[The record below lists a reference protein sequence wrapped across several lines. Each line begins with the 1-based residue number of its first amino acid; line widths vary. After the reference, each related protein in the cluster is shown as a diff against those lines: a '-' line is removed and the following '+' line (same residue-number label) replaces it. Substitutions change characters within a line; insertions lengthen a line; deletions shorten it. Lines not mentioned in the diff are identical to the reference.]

1 MSDAA
6 RASEYQ
12 HYSGRLVDLDG
23 CTRWKGI
30 SIDKDRLRQYAHVK
44 ASRAAMATQTICPP
58 EARCMLNDCKSK
70 SIFYSEYLVLID
82 PGIGDNFVETATE
95 TNFARAVEELKAVVT
110 CKRQLSDRTLT
121 LRFVKC
127 EDIDPRANYN
137 DISSTTVREVM
148 RSKKGVRLKEALD
161 WMALSSDVLWRYRD
175 SWIDKARL
183 GKGCCI
189 KFQELPE
196 LSMSY
201 PEPPHFDDPPSL
213 ETLGLVEASESSPS
227 IEELPSLESPALQE
241 DSPVIEEPQQL
252 VEFQQLD
259 EPPHTN
265 PKKRRFSETGLEDD
279 IKILSGPAGDRLPV
293 DEGAYMQGPESCH
306 F

>member
-1 MSDAA
+1 M
-6 RASEYQ
+6 
-12 HYSGRLVDLDG
+12 
-23 CTRWKGI
+23 
-30 SIDKDRLRQYAHVK
+30 
-44 ASRAAMATQTICPP
+44 
-58 EARCMLNDCKSK
+58 
-70 SIFYSEYLVLID
+70 D

-95 TNFARAVEELKAVVT
+95 TNFARAIEELKAVVT

-201 PEPPHFDDPPSL
+201 PEPSHFDHPPSL
-213 ETLGLVEASESSPS
+213 EVLGLVRASQSST
-227 IEELPSLESPALQE
+227 EEVPSLESPTLQE
-241 DSPVIEEPQQL
+241 DSPTIEEPQQL
-252 VEFQQLD
+252 EKLQQLVKFQQLD

-279 IKILSGPAGDRLPV
+279 IKILSDTAGDRLLV
-293 DEGAYMQGPESCH
+293 DEGAQMQETESCH

>member
-1 MSDAA
+1 M
-6 RASEYQ
+6 
-12 HYSGRLVDLDG
+12 
-23 CTRWKGI
+23 
-30 SIDKDRLRQYAHVK
+30 
-44 ASRAAMATQTICPP
+44 
-58 EARCMLNDCKSK
+58 
-70 SIFYSEYLVLID
+70 
-82 PGIGDNFVETATE
+82 ETATE

-110 CKRQLSDRTLT
+110 CKRQPSDRTLT

-148 RSKKGVRLKEALD
+148 RSKKGVKLKEALD
-161 WMALSSDVLWRYRD
+161 WMALSSDVLWRYKA

-183 GKGCCI
+183 GKGCRI

-196 LSMSY
+196 LPMSY

-213 ETLGLVEASESSPS
+213 DVLGLVEASEPSPS
-227 IEELPSLESPALQE
+227 NEEVPSLESPGLQE

-259 EPPHTN
+259 EPPPTN
-265 PKKRRFSETGLEDD
+265 TKKRRFSETGLEDD
-279 IKILSGPAGDRLPV
+279 VKILGDSA
-293 DEGAYMQGPESCH
+293 EGGLLVAEDAEMQKPESCH

>member
-1 MSDAA
+1 M
-6 RASEYQ
+6 
-12 HYSGRLVDLDG
+12 
-23 CTRWKGI
+23 
-30 SIDKDRLRQYAHVK
+30 
-44 ASRAAMATQTICPP
+44 
-58 EARCMLNDCKSK
+58 
-70 SIFYSEYLVLID
+70 
-82 PGIGDNFVETATE
+82 ETAAE

-148 RSKKGVRLKEALD
+148 KNKKGVKLKEALD
-161 WMALSSDVLWRYRD
+161 WMALSSDVLWRYKA

-183 GKGCCI
+183 GKGCRI

-196 LSMSY
+196 LPMSY
-201 PEPPHFDDPPSL
+201 LEPPHFDDPPSL
-213 ETLGLVEASESSPS
+213 EILELVEASEPSPS
-227 IEELPSLESPALQE
+227 IGEPPSLESPALQE
-241 DSPVIEEPQQL
+241 DSPVIEEPQQP

-265 PKKRRFSETGLEDD
+265 PRKRRFSETGLEDD
-279 IKILSGPAGDRLPV
+279 IKVLSDTAGDRLLV
-293 DEGAYMQGPESCH
+293 HEGAWMQGPESCH